1 MNPLLDADG
10 LPAFSAIRPEHAEPA
25 VKRVLAEARA
35 RIEQI
40 AAAALPRCFET
51 VVQPLEDIGDR
62 LHRVWS
68 PVSHL
73 NAVMN
78 TPAMREA
85 YNACLPLVTG
95 FQADLGQDE
104 RLFAAYLEIAAGA
117 DFGRLDD
124 AQRKIV
130 EHGVRDFRLAG
141 ADLPPAKKARFKAIQ
156 EELAALHA
164 RFDENLLDATNGF
177 VLDIDEV
184 SDLAGLPELALTQAR
199 DAAREAGVDGHRF
212 TLHAPSYFPLMSH
225 AENRALRRRMYEA
238 FVTRAS
244 DAGPNPGA
252 HDNGPVMTRILALD
266 AEKAR
271 LLGFASYAEF
281 SLATKMADS
290 PAQVMAFLRDLAAR
304 ARARATA
311 ELAELRAFAR
321 EQLGLDEIEAW
332 DVPFVSERLRVAR
345 YDFSEEALRPYFPLP
360 VVLDGLFRV
369 VREIYGLRVQ
379 EAAHADAWHPDVRF
393 FEMFDEDDALR
404 GQFFVDLFP
413 RAGKRG
419 GAWMDDCISRR
430 RTPQGVQI
438 PVAHLVCNFMRPV
451 AGRPAL
457 LTHDEVATLFHEFGH
472 GLHHMLTRV
481 DYASIGGING
491 VAWDAIELPSQFMEN
506 FCWDRRVLGFLARH
520 YETGESLPAAML
532 DRMLAAKNFQSG
544 LQLLRQVELS
554 LFDMRL
560 HAEPPPPD
568 VAGILRV
575 LDEVRHEV
583 ALLMPPSF
591 NRFPHGFSHVFGG
604 SYAAGYYSYKWA
616 EVLSADAFDR
626 FEENGVLDRA
636 TGEAFRRAILEQGAV
651 YEPMDLFVRFRGRK
665 PTIDALLRHTGI
677 AA

>member
-1 MNPLLDADG
+1 MNPLLDTAG
-10 LPAFSAIRPEHAEPA
+10 LPKFSAIRPEHAYPA
-25 VKRVLAEARA
+25 VTKVLADARA
-35 RIEQI
+35 WIERI
-40 AAAALPRCFET
+40 AAPPRSFET
-51 VVQPLEDIGDR
+51 VVQPLEELGDR

-68 PVSHL
+68 PVAHL

-78 TPAMREA
+78 TPEMREA
-85 YNACLPLVTG
+85 YNACLPLITE
-95 FQADLGQDE
+95 FHSDLGQDE
-104 RLFAAYLEIAAGA
+104 RLFAAYREIAARA
-117 DFGRLDD
+117 DFGQLDD

-130 EHGVRDFRLAG
+130 EHGLRDFRLAG
-141 ADLPPAKKARFKAIQ
+141 AELPANEKARFKQVQ
-156 EELAALHA
+156 EELATLHS
-164 RFDENLLDATNGF
+164 RFDENLLDATNEF
-177 VLDIDEV
+177 VLDIERE
-184 SDLAGLPELALTQAR
+184 SDLAGLPALALAQAR
-199 DAAREAGVDGHRF
+199 DAARAAGVGGFRF
-212 TLHAPSYFPLMSH
+212 TLHAPSYFPLMAH

-244 DAGPNPGA
+244 ETGPQAGT
-252 HDNGPVMTRILALD
+252 HDNGPVMARILALN

-271 LLGFASYAEF
+271 LLGFANYAEY
-281 SLATKMADS
+281 SVATKMADS
-290 PAQVMAFLRDLAAR
+290 PAQVMEFLRDLASR
-304 ARARATA
+304 ARARATS

-321 EQLGLDEIEAW
+321 EQLGLDDIEAW
-332 DVPFVSERLRVAR
+332 DVPFISEQLRVAR

-369 VREIYGLRVQ
+369 VRDIYGLHVQ
-379 EAAHADAWHPDVRF
+379 EAAHAGVWHPDVRF
-393 FEMFDEDDALR
+393 FEIRDEDGALR

-419 GAWMDDCISRR
+419 GAWMDDCVSRR
-430 RTPQGVQI
+430 RTPDGVQT
-438 PVAHLVCNFMRPV
+438 PVAHLVCNFMPPV
-451 AGRPAL
+451 DGRPAL
-457 LTHDEVATLFHEFGH
+457 LTHDEVTTLFHEFGH

-506 FCWDRRVLGFLARH
+506 FCWDRRALGFFARH

-544 LQLLRQVELS
+544 MHLLRQVELS

-560 HAEPPPPD
+560 HAEPPPAD

-575 LDEVRHEV
+575 LDEVRREV
-583 ALLMPPSF
+583 ALLMPPAF

-616 EVLSADAFDR
+616 EVLSADAFSK

-636 TGEAFRRAILEQGAV
+636 TGEAFKQAILEQGAV
-651 YEPMDLFVRFRGRK
+651 YEPMELFVRFRGRK